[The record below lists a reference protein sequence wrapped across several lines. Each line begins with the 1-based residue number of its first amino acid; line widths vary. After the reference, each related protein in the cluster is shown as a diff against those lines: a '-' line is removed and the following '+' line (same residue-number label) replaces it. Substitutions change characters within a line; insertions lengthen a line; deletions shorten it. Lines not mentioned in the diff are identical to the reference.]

1 MKITTQRLEIHP
13 MRQEE
18 WRDILELFRDFSASP
33 AVIYDFPLPTSEEK
47 AKEQVR
53 SAICVSLG
61 SRNGISAIC
70 FTASGTARA
79 MPRKQR
85 GR

>member
-13 MRQEE
+13 MRREE

-47 AKEQVR
+47 AKE
-53 SAICVSLG
+53 
-61 SRNGISAIC
+61 
-70 FTASGTARA
+70 
-79 MPRKQR
+79 
-85 GR
+85 

>member
-18 WRDILELFRDFSASP
+18 WRDILELFRDFSAST

-47 AKEQVR
+47 ARSRCESGPRAGSFTR
-53 SAICVSLG
+53 SACG
-61 SRNGISAIC
+61 E
-70 FTASGTARA
+70 RA
-79 MPRKQR
+79 
-85 GR
+85 G

>member
-13 MRQEE
+13 MCQAE

-47 AKEQVR
+47 AKDYLPE
-53 SAICVSLG
+53 AAPPMFG
-61 SRNGISAIC
+61 EE
-70 FTASGTARA
+70 
-79 MPRKQR
+79 
-85 GR
+85 